1 MKPIPASQIRA
12 SDAVRRLNP
21 TVFGGGYPP
30 QTDFSR
36 ALFRISQMSSA
47 DMVEASKHIVMSSCG
62 VKKRKQTKT
71 EAEAGRFLEATGLYS
86 EVRFQKGLTYHLENG
101 KRYRID
107 FVCLPKDTT
116 QKLVMVEVKGSYR
129 LHSQSRSEMAY
140 AQASIEWPM
149 FQFMWMTKTKEGWSV
164 G

>member
-1 MKPIPASQIRA
+1 M
-12 SDAVRRLNP
+12 
-21 TVFGGGYPP
+21 
-30 QTDFSR
+30 
-36 ALFRISQMSSA
+36 
-47 DMVEASKHIVMSSCG
+47 
-62 VKKRKQTKT
+62 
-71 EAEAGRFLEATGLYS
+71 
-86 EVRFQKGLTYHLENG
+86 
-101 KRYRID
+101 
-107 FVCLPKDTT
+107 CLPKDTT